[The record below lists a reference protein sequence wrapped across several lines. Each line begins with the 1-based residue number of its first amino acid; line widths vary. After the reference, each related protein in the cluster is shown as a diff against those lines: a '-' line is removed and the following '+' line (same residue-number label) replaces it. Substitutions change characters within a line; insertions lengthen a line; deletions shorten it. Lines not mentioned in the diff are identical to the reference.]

1 MDEQMINHKYI
12 NLHDGLK
19 IPTVGFGTW
28 KISNEEAPAVV
39 EEALAAGYRSIDT
52 AAVYGNENGIGQAL
66 SKTNLKRSEIFLTT
80 KVWNSEQ
87 GYDSTLRAMD
97 SSLKKLK
104 TDYVD
109 LYLIH
114 WPMPAQDKYVATWK
128 ALNRLRTEGIARSIG
143 VCNFNIDHLE
153 RLLGETGVVP
163 VLNQIELHPYFQQK
177 ELREFHAKHNI
188 ATEAWSPL
196 ARGKLFEEKVI
207 SDLAKKYNKTP
218 AQIVLRWH
226 FDNGII
232 AIPKSSHTKRILE
245 NIDIFDFSLDGDD
258 LAIMSTIDDVNGRTS
273 FDPVTAVF

>member
-1 MDEQMINHKYI
+1 MINQKYT
-12 NLHDGLK
+12 NLNDGLK

-28 KISNEEAPAVV
+28 KVSDSEAPDVV
-39 EEALAAGYRSIDT
+39 EQALAAGYRSIDT
-52 AAVYGNENGIGQAL
+52 AAIYGNESGVGTAIKNSDL
-66 SKTNLKRSEIFLTT
+66 NRSEIFLTT

-87 GYDSTLRAMD
+87 GYDSTLRAIET
-97 SSLKKLK
+97 SLRKLK

-153 RLLGETGVVP
+153 RLIGETGVIP

-177 ELREFHAKHNI
+177 ELRDFHAKHNI

-196 ARGKLFEEKVI
+196 AKGKMLEDKVLV
-207 SDLAKKYNKTP
+207 DLSKKYNKTS
-218 AQIVLRWH
+218 AQIILRWH
-226 FDNGII
+226 FENGII
-232 AIPKSSHTKRILE
+232 AIPKSSQTKRILE
-245 NIDIFDFSLDGDD
+245 NIDIFDFNLDASD
-258 LAIMSTIDDVNGRTS
+258 LALISTLDDVNGRTS
-273 FDPVTAVF
+273 FDPATAVF

>member
-1 MDEQMINHKYI
+1 MINQKYT
-12 NLHDGLK
+12 NLNDGLK

-28 KISNEEAPAVV
+28 KVSDSEAPDVV
-39 EEALAAGYRSIDT
+39 EAALAAGYRSIDT
-52 AAVYGNENGIGQAL
+52 AAIYGNESGVGTAIKNSDL
-66 SKTNLKRSEIFLTT
+66 NRSEIFLTT

-87 GYDSTLRAMD
+87 GYDSTLRAIET
-97 SSLKKLK
+97 SLRKLK

-153 RLLGETGVVP
+153 RLIGETGVIP

-177 ELREFHAKHNI
+177 ELRDFHAKHNI

-196 ARGKLFEEKVI
+196 AKGKMLEDKILV
-207 SDLAKKYNKTP
+207 DLSKKYNKTT
-218 AQIVLRWH
+218 AQIILRWH
-226 FDNGII
+226 FENGII
-232 AIPKSSHTKRILE
+232 AIPKSSQTKRILE
-245 NIDIFDFSLDGDD
+245 NIDIFDFNLDASD
-258 LAIMSTIDDVNGRTS
+258 LALISTLDDVNGRTS
-273 FDPVTAVF
+273 FDPATAVF

>member
-1 MDEQMINHKYI
+1 MINQKYT
-12 NLHDGLK
+12 NLNDGLK

-28 KISNEEAPAVV
+28 KVSDTEAPSVV
-39 EEALAAGYRSIDT
+39 EDALAAGYRSIDT
-52 AAVYGNENGIGQAL
+52 AAIYANETGVGTAIKNSNVDRA
-66 SKTNLKRSEIFLTT
+66 EIFLTT

-97 SSLKKLK
+97 ASLRKLK

-128 ALNRLRTEGIARSIG
+128 ALNRLRTEGLARSIG

-153 RLLGETGVVP
+153 RLIGETGIVP
-163 VLNQIELHPYFQQK
+163 VLNQVELHPYFQQK

-196 ARGKLFEEKVI
+196 ARGKLFEEKIIV
-207 SDLAKKYNKTP
+207 DLAKKHNKAP
-218 AQIVLRWH
+218 SQIVLRWH
-226 FDNGII
+226 FENGII

-245 NIDIFDFSLDGDD
+245 NIDIFDFHLEASD
-258 LAIMSTIDDVNGRTS
+258 LALISTIDHVNGRTS
-273 FDPVTAVF
+273 FDPATAVF

>member
-1 MDEQMINHKYI
+1 MINQKYT
-12 NLHDGLK
+12 NLNDGLK

-28 KISNEEAPAVV
+28 KVSDAEAPAVV

-52 AAVYGNENGIGQAL
+52 AAIYGNESGVGTAIKDSSVDRA
-66 SKTNLKRSEIFLTT
+66 EIFLTT

-153 RLLGETGVVP
+153 RLIGETGVIP
-163 VLNQIELHPYFQQK
+163 VLNQVELHPYFQQK
-177 ELREFHAKHNI
+177 ELRDFHAKHNI

-196 ARGKLFEEKVI
+196 ARGKLFEDKVI
-207 SDLAKKYNKTP
+207 VELAKKYHKTP
-218 AQIVLRWH
+218 SQIVLRWH

-232 AIPKSSHTKRILE
+232 AIPKSTHTKRILE
-245 NIDIFDFSLDGDD
+245 NIDIFDFNLEASD
-258 LAIMSTIDDVNGRTS
+258 LALISTIDDVNGRTS
-273 FDPVTAVF
+273 FDPATAVF

>member
-1 MDEQMINHKYI
+1 MINQKYT
-12 NLHDGLK
+12 NLNDGLK

-28 KISNEEAPAVV
+28 KISDAEAPAVV

-52 AAVYGNENGIGQAL
+52 AAIYGNEAGVGTAIKNSSVDRA
-66 SKTNLKRSEIFLTT
+66 EVFLTT

-153 RLLGETGVVP
+153 RLIGETGVIP

-177 ELREFHAKHNI
+177 ELRDFHAKHNI

-196 ARGKLFEEKVI
+196 ARGKPFEDQVI
-207 SDLAKKYNKTP
+207 VDLAKKYNKTP
-218 AQIVLRWH
+218 SQIVLRWH
-226 FDNGII
+226 FENGII

-245 NIDIFDFSLDGDD
+245 NIDIFDFNLEASD
-258 LAIMSTIDDVNGRTS
+258 LALISTIDDVNGRTS
-273 FDPVTAVF
+273 FDPATVVF

>member
-1 MDEQMINHKYI
+1 MINQKYT
-12 NLHDGLK
+12 NLNDGLK

-28 KISNEEAPAVV
+28 KIPDTEAPAVV

-52 AAVYGNENGIGQAL
+52 AAIYANETGIGAAIKNSDL
-66 SKTNLKRSEIFLTT
+66 DRSEIFLTT

-97 SSLKKLK
+97 TSLRKLK

-143 VCNFNIDHLE
+143 VCNFNINHLE
-153 RLLGETGVVP
+153 RLIGETGAVP
-163 VLNQIELHPYFQQK
+163 VLNQIELHPCFQQK
-177 ELREFHAKHNI
+177 ELRDFHAKHNI

-196 ARGKLFEEKVI
+196 ARGKLFEEKIIV
-207 SDLAKKYNKTP
+207 DLAKKHNKTP
-218 AQIVLRWH
+218 SQIILRWH
-226 FDNGII
+226 FENGII

-245 NIDIFDFSLDGDD
+245 NIDIFDFNLETSD
-258 LAIMSTIDDVNGRTS
+258 LALISTIDDVNGRTS
-273 FDPVTAVF
+273 FDPETAVF